1 MRPAGLA
8 TITLTAIGLGLAS
21 PTGAPAAVTIGSN
34 LQNPP
39 NQTFNCSG
47 MNLCTVNLS
56 ALPAAR
62 QALGGLVAPING
74 VVVAWTI
81 RIGASTEPVSFRAI
95 RPVGGSFT
103 GVATLPAVTPPISS
117 TTSYSARVPVMAGDG
132 IGLNCC
138 QGGNGQLLND
148 AGAPNGSTFR
158 YWNPV
163 LGDGAGPFPPT
174 ATQTPAQ
181 YELTLQATIEL
192 DTDKD
197 VFGDE
202 TQDNCLGTP
211 GPYGGCPNSFTLGK
225 PKALKKGK
233 VAVTATLPGPG
244 TVSAGSPSDPTLAT
258 KAARSKRLLR
268 PASLS
273 RSEKSAGAVKLILKL
288 TGAARSRLADAGK
301 LKLKIRA
308 VYTPPGG
315 SPGLATKKLKL
326 RT

>member
-1 MRPAGLA
+1 MRRARLA

-163 LGDGAGPFPPT
+163 LGDGAGPFPST

-181 YELTLQATIEL
+181 YELTLQATIEP
-192 DTDKD
+192 DTDK
-197 VFGDE
+197 GRLRRR
-202 TQDNCLGTP
+202 NP
-211 GPYGGCPNSFTLGK
+211 GQ
-225 PKALKKGK
+225 
-233 VAVTATLPGPG
+233 LPGNPRPLWRL
-244 TVSAGSPSDPTLAT
+244 SQQLHAGQAQGLEEGQGGGD
-258 KAARSKRLLR
+258 
-268 PASLS
+268 
-273 RSEKSAGAVKLILKL
+273 GD
-288 TGAARSRLADAGK
+288 AARSRDSQRRFPLGSDPGDEGGEVEAIAATRQPEPLREVSRGSEADLEADRRREEQVG
-301 LKLKIRA
+301 
-308 VYTPPGG
+308 
-315 SPGLATKKLKL
+315 
-326 RT
+326 